1 MNPRST
7 EDVAECFPQ
16 LLPILISTSISMEKI
31 SFDDGDSLHKLNSV
45 ILGKLL
51 CKNQDLLMYVYF
63 YNSIIIFYI
72 YIFLLYNVFFYINM
86 QNYYYYYY
94 YYYINITLLLLN
106 NYLLIF

>member
-1 MNPRST
+1 MNPKST
-7 EDVAECFPQ
+7 EDIAECFPQ

-63 YNSIIIFYI
+63 YNSLYCNILYFIFIFSYCIIYYI
-72 YIFLLYNVFFYINM
+72 Y
-86 QNYYYYYY
+86 
-94 YYYINITLLLLN
+94 
-106 NYLLIF
+106 